1 METTENLNDIRQ
13 LVVFDLAGEEY
24 AIDIQTVQ
32 EIIRYQ
38 NITKMPKTQ
47 EFVEGVIN
55 LRGRVIPVLDLR
67 KRFNLELKE
76 ESAETR
82 IVVVEVSNIVIGMIV
97 DAVSQVLRMP
107 ESSIEPPS
115 PIVANID
122 SDFILGV
129 GKLEDQLIIMLDVEK
144 ILTGTEKDHLSLVSK
159 SKKPEAIEET
169 T

>member
-1 METTENLNDIRQ
+1 METVENLNDIRQ

-38 NITKMPKTQ
+38 NITKVPKTQ
-47 EFVEGVIN
+47 AFVEGVIN
-55 LRGRVIPVLDLR
+55 LRGRVIPVIDLR
-67 KRFNLELKE
+67 KRFNLELKA
-76 ESAETR
+76 ESTETR
-82 IVVVEVSNIVIGMIV
+82 IVVVEVSGIVIGMIV

-129 GKLEDQLIIMLDVEK
+129 GKLEEQLIIMLDVEK
-144 ILTGTEKDHLSLVSK
+144 VLSGSEKDHLTMVSANETPK
-159 SKKPEAIEET
+159 EIEANS
-169 T
+169 

>member
-67 KRFNLELKE
+67 KRFNLDLKD

-144 ILTGTEKDHLSLVSK
+144 ILTGTEKDHLSVVSS
-159 SKKPEAIEET
+159 SKAPEQIEESA
-169 T
+169 